1 MKVAV
6 ISDLHANAVAL
17 AAALGAIDREGVDQ
31 VVCLGDVA
39 ADGPQPREVL
49 QRLRDLCCPVIMG
62 NADAQLLGR
71 EPEPADPALEK
82 FNAASRWCAE
92 QLAPEDRD
100 FMAGFAPGLMLD
112 CGGAPVSLF
121 HGSPKSFNDEIYPT
135 TPDETLRALL
145 ADHPA
150 AVHIGGHTHFQ
161 MVRRIDQATFVNGG
175 SVGMAYDRTRG
186 SSGRVRFAAW
196 AEFAILEL
204 GAGGW
209 TISLRR
215 EPFDVDTL
223 AAAVVASGMPDPEWW
238 SAAWKSAAR
247 L

>member
-1 MKVAV
+1 MKVGI

-17 AAALGAIDREGVDQ
+17 TAALDAIRREGVDQ
-31 VVCLGDVA
+31 VICLGDVA

-49 QRLRDLCCPVIMG
+49 QRLRSLQCPMIMG

-71 EPEPADPALEK
+71 EPELSDPALEK

-100 FMAGFAPGLMLD
+100 FMASFASTLMLD
-112 CGGAPVSLF
+112 RDGAPLSLF
-121 HGSPKSFNDEIYPT
+121 HGSPGSFNDEIYPT
-135 TPDETLRALL
+135 TPDEALRAFL
-145 ADHPA
+145 ADRPA
-150 AVHIGGHTHFQ
+150 AVHVGGHTHFQ
-161 MVRRIDQATFVNGG
+161 MVRRIDAALFVNPG

-186 SSGRVRFAAW
+186 APGRIRFAAW

-204 GAGGW
+204 GAAGW
-209 TISLRR
+209 SIGLRR
-215 EPFDVDTL
+215 EPFDVDEL
-223 AAAVVASGMPDPEWW
+223 ACAVAASGMPDLEWW
-238 SAAWKSAAR
+238 SAAWRSAAR